1 MNCSSHYVCLQ
12 VSRSGSLG
20 GESFLNFIKIFNS
33 SSSWWRSFQRGP
45 RLSLQKKRMKVLRVC
60 VLGFTFTFYI
70 WSFSW
75 KITILSCFLVIS
87 SPAALY
93 LPFSLNNPFQFW
105 LHNLL
110 WQTIPNH
117 TKPNQILT
125 KFHNNDQ
132 ILQSQQKF
140 IIQISIIAF
149 FAVVA
154 ATRL

>member
-1 MNCSSHYVCLQ
+1 M
-12 VSRSGSLG
+12 
-20 GESFLNFIKIFNS
+20 
-33 SSSWWRSFQRGP
+33 
-45 RLSLQKKRMKVLRVC
+45 
-60 VLGFTFTFYI
+60 TD
-70 WSFSW
+70 
-75 KITILSCFLVIS
+75 
-87 SPAALY
+87 
-93 LPFSLNNPFQFW
+93 
-105 LHNLL
+105 
-110 WQTIPNH
+110 H